1 MSLHVISANRLT
13 DGVAVWLNQAGDWVE
28 RVDGAAVFDRDTLEA
43 GRALAAEG
51 ERRQEVVSVAEA
63 PAQVDGDRPVPTTRR
78 ESIRS
83 RGPSVRADLGKQAG
97 ETGWP
102 PAPPVT
108 DAPRPQHRATAGIYN
123 YDEQDRAFL
132 KDRAEVFRR
141 QVERRI
147 AGELTEEE
155 FRSFRL
161 MNGLYLQLHGYMLRV
176 AVPYGVL
183 SSDQMR
189 QLAYVAR
196 VYDRGYG
203 HFTTRQNIQF
213 NWPRLVDTPDILEVL
228 ADADIHA
235 IQTSGNCIR
244 NVTTDQFAGA
254 AADEVVDPRIFAE
267 ILRQW
272 STDHPEFTFLPRKFK
287 IAITGSPNDRAA
299 VRLHDIGV
307 LAKRNAAGEIGF
319 EIHVG
324 GGLGRTPIVATRVAD
339 WVAVPDFLRYM
350 EAVLRVYNALGRR
363 DNLYKARIK
372 ILVRET
378 KPERFREMVEEEFA
392 AMDAEGY
399 RLEPEVVEAIAARFI
414 DPDFETLPAVSDAFE
429 RAKAADPAFAAW
441 VRTNTNPHKRPGYI
455 SAVISL
461 KPVGGIP
468 GDATDAQ
475 MDLVADLADRHS
487 FGEIRVAHEQNLV
500 LPHVRQ
506 DALYALWQALQ
517 GTGLETA
524 NIGLVSDIIACPGM
538 DYCALATAR
547 SIPVAQRIAERF
559 ADLDRQHDIGRLT
572 LNISGCI
579 NACGHHHIGN
589 IGILGL
595 DRGGV
600 EAYQITLG
608 GAADEQAA
616 VGQILGPS
624 VSYEDVVDA
633 IETIVNVHVARREAG
648 ETFIDTYRRIGITPF
663 KEALYGSA
671 K

>member
-1 MSLHVISANRLT
+1 MSLSVISANRLT
-13 DGVAVWLNQAGDWVE
+13 DGVAVWLNEAGDWVE
-28 RVDGAAVFDRDTLEA
+28 RVDGAAVFDDA
-43 GRALAAEG
+43 ALDAARRQAAEG
-51 ERRQEVVSVAEA
+51 EKRQIVVAVAEA
-63 PAQVDGDRPVPTTRR
+63 PVRLDDQTRTPLTRR
-78 ESIRS
+78 EHIRTL
-83 RGPSVRADLGKQAG
+83 GPSVRSDLGKQSG
-97 ETGWP
+97 DRPE
-102 PAPPVT
+102 PPVPPVSA
-108 DAPRPQHRATAGIYN
+108 APHPRRRANAGIYN
-123 YDEQDRAFL
+123 YDIEDRDFL
-132 KDRAEVFRR
+132 KDRAAVFRR

-155 FRSFRL
+155 FKIFRL

-196 VYDRGYG
+196 VYDKGYG

-213 NWPRLVDTPDILEVL
+213 NWPKLVDTPDILEVL

-254 AADEVVDPRIFAE
+254 ADDEVVDPRVYAE

-307 LAKRNAAGEIGF
+307 LARRNEAGEVGF
-319 EIHVG
+319 EIHAG
-324 GGLGRTPIVATRVAD
+324 GGLGRTPIVATKVRD
-339 WVAVPDFLRYM
+339 WLAVPDFLRYM
-350 EAVLRVYNALGRR
+350 EAILRVYNALGRR

-378 KPERFREMVEEEFA
+378 RPERFIAMVEEEFA
-392 AMDAEGY
+392 AMDPDAY
-399 RLEPEVVEAIAARFI
+399 RLEPEVVEAIARRFVA
-414 DPDFETLPAVSDAFE
+414 PDFQSLPAVSDRFE
-429 RAKAADPAFAAW
+429 AARAGDAGFAAW
-441 VRTNTNPHKRPGYI
+441 VRTNTHPHKQPGYV
-455 SAVISL
+455 SAVLSL

-475 MDLVADLADRHS
+475 MDLVADLADRYS
-487 FGEIRVAHEQNLV
+487 FGEVRVAHEQNLV
-500 LPHVRQ
+500 LPHVRL
-506 DALYALWQALQ
+506 DDLYALWQSLA
-517 GTGLETA
+517 GSGLETA

-559 ADLDRQHDIGRLT
+559 ADMDRQHDIGKVT

-595 DRGGV
+595 DRAGV

-608 GAADEQAA
+608 GAADDHAA
-616 VGQILGPS
+616 VGTIIGPS

-633 IETIVNVHVARREAG
+633 VETILNVYVARRDPGEA
-648 ETFIDTYRRIGITPF
+648 FVDTYRRLGIAPF
-663 KEALYGSA
+663 KEALYAPG